1 MKQKTILLIAVMYC
15 MIANVYAQKQ
25 YTYLKGQESPF
36 NGEFNEPRYVGVDS
50 ILYYYYLSD
59 DYPSATSGS
68 YIGEIIPGFVQHDE
82 GCILIKSSSD
92 GLTDTLKYHLPRYGF
107 GKISE
112 YVKKYSEDGKLVSYS
127 WDEQVFSDMGEKKY
141 TYDAEGRISEITTIK
156 NNDGAATVMVY
167 DTIKF
172 DYEFNLYLTGDGI
185 DNNIIYTKND
195 TLFVFYS
202 DEGYEI
208 IDINKPE
215 YDQKK
220 TQYLFD
226 SQNRLTKTVISYV
239 TEPNADKKFEMK
251 KDTIIEYK
259 YTNNGY
265 EEFLNEAKVA
275 EYKFQDD
282 GYCVEINLYEVS
294 DAAVYPPR
302 SKLKSIEKFSYFKDG
317 KIIVDNESFELVA
330 PKVYGVQGGIVVSAE
345 KSLPVSIYTFSGGFV
360 KQESVFAGTN
370 TIPMTKGLYV
380 VVIGSLSYKILV
392 Q

>member
-82 GCILIKSSSD
+82 GCTLIKSSSD

-172 DYEFNLYLTGDGI
+172 DYEFNLYLTG
-185 DNNIIYTKND
+185 
-195 TLFVFYS
+195 
-202 DEGYEI
+202 EGYEI

-282 GYCVEINLYEVS
+282 GYCVGINLYEVS